1 MDGREFKD
9 EYEIEHTFAFTSLLG
24 KYAAIT
30 IENTGTSEASI
41 RINRINTVGDYGA
54 AFSGIYLPAGE
65 KITRAFRI
73 DENKPIQNQL
83 QLVAKPLGP
92 GGVSVKL
99 TAEQYRS
106 GV

>member
-1 MDGREFKD
+1 MPNKFRFSVSVFGPEMQLKQSFRR
-9 EYEIEHTFAFTSLLG
+9 
-24 KYAAIT
+24 
-30 IENTGTSEASI
+30 ENTGTSEASI

>member
-1 MDGREFKD
+1 MPEPRKD
-9 EYEIEHTFAFTSLLG
+9 EYEIDHTFGFTALLG

-30 IENTGTSEASI
+30 IENTGTSEAQ
-41 RINRINTVGDYGA
+41 INVNRLNAVGCGFDT
-54 AFSGIYLPAGE
+54 FTGICLPAGG

-73 DENKPIQNQL
+73 DENKPLENQL
-83 QLVAKPLGP
+83 QVRATPLGP

-106 GV
+106 GA